1 MTTEKFTY
9 KWLQDPI
16 YYKNFAV
23 NMIDSKFLNHK
34 SLEVTLKN
42 YLSPTNNFLYD
53 FLVEKILNSTELYN
67 NAVLKSEML
76 LDIKQV
82 VWGDCLAAQ
91 GAPQALQGE
100 TPKKFYGKFQDY
112 KDLLLNCPQ
121 IR

>member
-1 MTTEKFTY
+1 
-9 KWLQDPI
+9 
-16 YYKNFAV
+16 
-23 NMIDSKFLNHK
+23 MIDSKFLNHK
-34 SLEVTLKN
+34 SLEVSLKN

-76 LDIKQV
+76 LDIKEV
-82 VWGDCLAAQ
+82 VWGDSLAAQ
-91 GAPQALQGE
+91 GALQALQGE

>member
-82 VWGDCLAAQ
+82 VWGDSLGAQ